1 MKTIRKF
8 GLALVVL
15 IALFALAACM
25 PGGGGGGEPGGQV
38 LIGGQDPGAGTTAPP
53 AGGAQA
59 PAGNQ
64 QAAAQPAG
72 GGGGTFGLF
81 IPIILM
87 FGVMWLLVIRP
98 QRKQAKATA
107 EMQGS
112 LTVGDNV
119 VTTSGFFGKIVGAG
133 TDSFLVEFGE
143 GRGFKVWVRKSDI
156 AGVKTPMTTTPSAS
170 DAEIKDKDKD
180 KDKDR
185 DKDKG
190 K

>member
-1 MKTIRKF
+1 MKIIRKF
-8 GLALVVL
+8 GLVL
-15 IALFALAACM
+15 IVLIVLLALTACL
-25 PGGGGGGEPGGQV
+25 PGGGGEPGGTV
-38 LIGGQDPGAGTTAPP
+38 LIGGQEPGGGTAAPP
-53 AGGAQA
+53 GGTAQA
-59 PAGNQ
+59 PAADQ
-64 QAAAQPAG
+64 PAAQPAG
-72 GGGGTFGLF
+72 GGAGFGLF
-81 IPIILM
+81 LPIILM

-98 QRKQAKATA
+98 QRKQAKATQ
-107 EMQGS
+107 EMQSS
-112 LTVGDNV
+112 LSVGDNV

-170 DAEIKDKDKD
+170 DAETKD

-185 DKDKG
+185 DKDKD

>member
-1 MKTIRKF
+1 MKIIRKL
-8 GLALVVL
+8 GLVL
-15 IALFALAACM
+15 IVLIVLFALAACL
-25 PGGGGGGEPGGQV
+25 PGGGGGEPGGTV
-38 LIGGQDPGAGTTAPP
+38 LIGGEDPGAGAQAGAGTT
-53 AGGAQA
+53 QA
-59 PAGNQ
+59 PAAGQ
-64 QAAAQPAG
+64 QAAAEQPAG
-72 GGGGTFGLF
+72 GGAGFGLF
-81 IPIILM
+81 LPIILM

-107 EMQGS
+107 EMQSS
-112 LTVGDNV
+112 LSVGDNV